1 MGREHPLHPALGW
14 GWLLLWGPPEPP
26 AVSQRIGPSA
36 AAPALR
42 CLCVAFVCAFSDIPL
57 LCSHPQHRQPRAQ
70 MQPPPPPSPDPS
82 TSPSPY
88 RDPATPTCPS
98 HLMGGTWRW
107 HTWPWGGRR
116 QGWGWGSL
124 CPPTHCSGG
133 GGEHDGPVLP
143 SSEPRVCTGVRAMG
157 VHTQPL
163 PPPSPPPSPPMAP
176 QCGVGDVGCPG
187 QRLGSIPMRCL
198 CLFPPNAPPQP
209 QLDGVLQH
217 PMEPSCAPPIRAMP
231 FPPPHPPHPHTH
243 PKHCRPQSPPHSET
257 KTPMVQHPPLPPQHC
272 GVAENPLGRG

>member
-57 LCSHPQHRQPRAQ
+57 LCSHPQHRQPWAQ
-70 MQPPPPPSPDPS
+70 MQPPPPISPDPS

-163 PPPSPPPSPPMAP
+163 PPPSPLPPHGPTVRGWGRWVPGAAVGIDPHALPLSFSTQRSPTAT
-176 QCGVGDVGCPG
+176 VGWGSPTPHGALLCPPHQG
-187 QRLGSIPMRCL
+187 
-198 CLFPPNAPPQP
+198 NA
-209 QLDGVLQH
+209 L
-217 PMEPSCAPPIRAMP
+217 PI
-231 FPPPHPPHPHTH
+231 PHPPHPHTH